1 MPEPIVT
8 VRREYWLL
16 LLKHVETL
24 YVELRER
31 NAELEAER
39 RECARLRARIQ

>member
-1 MPEPIVT
+1 MREPNVT
-8 VRREYWLL
+8 VRREYWLML
-16 LLKHVETL
+16 MKHVELL
-24 YVELRER
+24 YIELRER